1 MKHSHKILCLSLINL
16 FSVSLTCVSQTK
28 VKLLNYN
35 SSECKEGIYYPNL
48 HKLQNLILEINKTD
62 DFHIIDIF
70 VVTNCSSTEKGEIE
84 LKKDT
89 LNLVFHGTRK
99 HRVIREEKKDSI
111 VIVTEEWIEELAD
124 CDCAFNLSYKIKGL
138 INKDYIITV
147 NGKKIIKTDHKFKIR
162 RKKASFEI
170 ANNDTINYID
180 IYGLKQG
187 LHIRNR
193 KDGKLFSKINY
204 LDNEK
209 VSGLAKTYYDLNG
222 FDKIDVFMENREFS
236 ISKYYKNGKLIKVC
250 DNDGIFAEGTNCKYF
265 D

>member
-1 MKHSHKILCLSLINL
+1 MKQFHKIFCLSLINL
-16 FSVSLTCVSQTK
+16 FLVSWSCTFQTK
-28 VKLLNYN
+28 LELLNYN
-35 SSECKEGIYYPNL
+35 SSECKEVYFKNL
-48 HKLQNLILEINKTD
+48 YKLQNRILGISKTD
-62 DFHIIDIF
+62 NFHIYNLFI
-70 VVTNCSSTEKGEIE
+70 VANCSSTEEGEIE
-84 LKKDT
+84 IKNDT
-89 LNLVFHGTRK
+89 LNLVFHGKRE
-99 HRVIREEKKDSI
+99 HRVLKEKKNDSI
-111 VIVTEEWIEELAD
+111 EIVTEEWIEELAD
-124 CDCAFNLSYKIKGL
+124 CNCAFNLTYKIKGL
-138 INKDYIITV
+138 KNKDYIITA
-147 NGKKIIKTDHKFKIR
+147 NGKRIIKSEHKFKIR
-162 RKKASFEI
+162 RKKPSFEI
-170 ANNDTINYID
+170 ADNDTINYID

-204 LDNEK
+204 LDDEK